1 MPLNLASPGVV
12 LKEVDVTIGRVD
24 PTSDAVA
31 AIVSPFE
38 KGPVEEGFIIDNEQ
52 ELLSYYGQPR
62 QVDGHYESWFTGSSY
77 LAYGGRLMVIR
88 SDGDDLSNATVGVG
102 TSAKINSQQ
111 DYINKGY
118 NETAMSQIASAQN
131 PGSWANGTNVAII
144 DGRADQ
150 IIGGITTTSVEV
162 GFGVTMSLSGVV
174 AVGSG
179 TTSELDGVLRGVV
192 TSIGTDTLD
201 VKVLD
206 YIADGGTAVVTDYE
220 PSGVYRFKDSG
231 TIEVRNNSDTSVVST
246 TYTSQSDWFDAQ
258 SITLGNTTIS
268 WNTLAPRPGTS
279 RFASDRGARFDEV
292 HVVVIDGTG
301 SITGN
306 RNTILEKHVS
316 LSKASDAIYAAGSSS
331 YWNKYI
337 SENSEYI
344 FTGAEPRGVAS
355 MSDGASAGWVG
366 LTSTTSIG
374 LAENNS
380 VEDGTAWNSPVVDG
394 KLYRMLGNTTFKLGD
409 GLNYDGKYDLGKAG
423 ALKGSISGLV
433 SGYDLLTNTEIYN
446 VDFLLMGSAA
456 HTKEE
461 AQSLAS
467 KLISVAEQR
476 QDSVAFISPDKGSV
490 LKNSGSK
497 DYTPLSSAKMTDNVV
512 AFYSSIPSS
521 SYGVFDSG
529 YKYMYDRF
537 AKTFRYVPL
546 NGDIA
551 GICARN
557 DVTNAAWVSPAGT
570 SRGSILNAV
579 KLAYNPSKTER
590 DRLYSA
596 RINPVIFSPGS
607 GIILFGDKTGLSK
620 ASAFDR
626 INVRRLFIYVED
638 AIRAAADDQLFEFND
653 DITRSNFVNVVDPFL
668 RNIQAQRGIQDYRV
682 ICDSTNNTAAIID
695 NNEFV
700 ADIYI
705 KPSRSINFIGLTF
718 VATRSGIEFN
728 EVVGNI

>member
-38 KGPVEEGFIIDNEQ
+38 KGPVEEGFVIDNEQ
-52 ELLSYYGQPR
+52 ELLSNYGQPR

-77 LAYGGRLMVIR
+77 MAYGGRLMVIR
-88 SDGDDLSNATVGVG
+88 SDGTSLSNATVGVG
-102 TSAKINSQQ
+102 TSAKINSEQ

-118 NETAMSQIASAQN
+118 NETAMTQIASARN
-131 PGSWANGTNVAII
+131 PGSWANGLNVAII

-150 IIGGITTTSVEV
+150 ILSGIATASVEV

-192 TSIGTDTLD
+192 TGIGSSTLD

-206 YIADGGTAVVTDYE
+206 YTAAGGTAVVTDYE

-231 TIEVRNNSDTSVVST
+231 DVTVFNNSNASVATPSFT
-246 TYTSQSDWFDAQ
+246 AQSDWFDAQ
-258 SITLGNTTIS
+258 KVTLGNTTIS

-279 RFASDRGARFDEV
+279 RFAADRGARFDEV

-344 FTGAEPRGVAS
+344 FTGAEPRGVAA
-355 MSDGASAGWVG
+355 MSGGASAGWVG
-366 LTSTTSIG
+366 LTSTTDIG
-374 LAENNS
+374 LAANNA
-380 VEDGTAWNSPVVDG
+380 VDTGTAWNAPVVDG
-394 KLYRMLGNTTFKLGD
+394 KAYRMLGNTTFKLGD
-409 GLNYDGKYDLGKAG
+409 GLNYDGKYDLGTTG
-423 ALKGSISGLV
+423 ALKAELSGLV
-433 SGYDLLTNTEIYN
+433 AGYDLLTNTELYD

-461 AQSLAS
+461 GQALAS

-476 QDSVAFISPDKGSV
+476 QDAVAFISPDKGSI

-497 DYTPLSSAKMTDNVV
+497 EYTPLSSTSMTDNVIS
-512 AFYSSIPSS
+512 FYSSVPSS
-521 SYGVFDSG
+521 SYAIFDSG

-557 DVTNAAWVSPAGT
+557 DVTNASWVSPAGT
-570 SRGSILNAV
+570 SRGAVLNAV

-607 GIILFGDKTGLSK
+607 GIILFGDKTGLAK

-682 ICDSTNNTAAIID
+682 VCDRTNNTAAIID

-728 EVVGNI
+728 EVVGNV